1 MLHIVEIQV
10 PNRKKFGGVFQ
21 NEFSLPSKMGRID
34 GICVNVA
41 PDFCSRFKKENGIE
55 KTLQTGTVS
64 VSLNNTDV
72 ISASVKAA
80 CLAKMPTNSLNK
92 NIIRFEPREVQSGSL
107 LRVIYEE
114 VFFTPFVKAG
124 DPYLNDYFQ
133 PDEVPTNGYTVKV
146 YINYSKAVQKV

>member
-1 MLHIVEIQV
+1 MLHIVEIRV
-10 PNRKKFGGVFQ
+10 PDRKKFGGVFQ

-34 GICVNVA
+34 GICVNVV

-92 NIIRFEPREVQSGSL
+92 NIVRFDPREMQSGSL

-114 VFFTPFVKAG
+114 TLFTPFVKSD
-124 DPYLNDYFQ
+124 DPHLGDYFQ
-133 PDEVPTNGYTVKV
+133 ANETPTNGYIVKIYLKYV
-146 YINYSKAVQKV
+146 